1 MLKFPLI
8 LVTGRHLRAARG
20 LLGWTQRDLAKRG
33 KVALGT
39 LRKME
44 ESDGRVDSRTDTLIR
59 VMTALEK
66 AGVEFLNDDKP
77 GVRLGKVEP
86 AKRKGPPDNRKPS

>member
-59 VMTALEK
+59 VMTALER

-77 GVRLGKVEP
+77 GVRLVRAEP
-86 AKRKGPPDNRKPS
+86 AKKKGPPA